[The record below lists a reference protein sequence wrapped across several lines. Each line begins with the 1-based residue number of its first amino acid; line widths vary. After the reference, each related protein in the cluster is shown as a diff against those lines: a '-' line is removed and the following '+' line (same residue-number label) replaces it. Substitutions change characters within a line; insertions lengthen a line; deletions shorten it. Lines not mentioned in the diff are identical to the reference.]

1 MSQSIEIT
9 LPDGAKRSYPLG
21 TTPYQIAESISQG
34 LARNAL
40 VATVN
45 GKRTELNTP
54 LAADATL
61 ALHSWK
67 DPEGKEAFWHSS
79 AHILAEALEALYP
92 GIQLG
97 FGPPIEE
104 GFYYDIDFGNHA
116 FGDEDFARVEAKFM
130 ELAQSEETFVMKP
143 VSKADALAYYRQKGS
158 PYKVEL
164 IEELTDGDITFC
176 YSGGFAD
183 LCKGGHIYN
192 SRVIKAVKLLSTAGA
207 YWRGKSENPQL
218 TRIYAISFPSRKEL
232 EEYLHL
238 LEEAKRRDHRRLGK
252 ELDMFSFHEEG
263 PGFPFWHH
271 NGMVVLNELQ
281 NYLRERLYASG
292 YEEIKT
298 PVILNEKLW
307 HQSGHWHNYAE
318 NMYFTKIDDMEFAVK
333 PMNCP
338 GSTIVYRTAPRSY
351 RDLPLRLFEYGLVHR
366 HELSGVL
373 TGLFRVRAFTQD
385 DAHIFCTLDQI
396 QAEVGKLVSFIFE
409 IYQLFGF
416 TDVAV
421 YLSTRPESKYVGA
434 LETWNQAEAYL
445 QDTLTRLGVAYTIN
459 AGDGAFYGPKIDFVV
474 RDSLKRRWQL
484 GTVQLDFSMPER
496 FGLEYTGEDGSKHRP
511 VMIHRALLGSFER
524 FFGIL
529 LEHTA
534 GNLPLWLAPR
544 QVSLLPIS
552 DKFMPYARQIR
563 TQLEQAGL
571 RATLDERN
579 EKIGRKIRDAEVA
592 KIPYMFIVGEKE
604 TQTNSVSLRVHTEGD
619 RGMLALE
626 DAVQTI
632 KSAIENSKKPVH
644 VPA

>member
-1 MSQSIEIT
+1 
-9 LPDGAKRSYPLG
+9 
-21 TTPYQIAESISQG
+21 
-34 LARNAL
+34 
-40 VATVN
+40 
-45 GKRTELNTP
+45 ELNTP

-318 NMYFTKIDDMEFAVK
+318 NMYFTKIDEMEFAVK
-333 PMNCP
+333 PMNGP
-338 GSTIVYRTAPRSY
+338 GSTIGYRTAPSSF